1 MCMYIHMYLHTHAHI
16 SLYAHTYTSMQTV
29 ASGQW
34 WSIGS
39 AGGPAGTTGTALS
52 WWSHGNNT
60 HDWQAQLHAAARVR
74 CGGKQHAHSDAE

>member
-1 MCMYIHMYLHTHAHI
+1 MEKVRDTRAREKEQEIEEVHMCMYIHMYLHTHAHI

-39 AGGPAGTTGTALS
+39 ASGPAGTMGTALS
-52 WWSHGNNT
+52 W
-60 HDWQAQLHAAARVR
+60 
-74 CGGKQHAHSDAE
+74 